1 MPVETPAFCR
11 LTALVDRSRTCGFH
25 HRRDAEFWVAVC
37 WAILTHKQPW
47 KSVQIP
53 AVSHQPSTSYPPS
66 TAIMCASCNG
76 NDSNGHTNS
85 HTNGAATN
93 GANGNDEFVQVN
105 SSYNPRPTQRSSP
118 YAPVGGTSSSN
129 DHALQQFVSWNSK
142 PVYPRAYE
150 QSRG

>member
-1 MPVETPAFCR
+1 
-11 LTALVDRSRTCGFH
+11 
-25 HRRDAEFWVAVC
+25 
-37 WAILTHKQPW
+37 
-47 KSVQIP
+47 
-53 AVSHQPSTSYPPS
+53 
-66 TAIMCASCNG
+66 MCASCNG

-118 YAPVGGTSSSN
+118 YAPVGDFLSNVSRFKIIGTSSSN